1 VDPQTFPEN
10 LQASLKSGTAEEK
23 MNEAVSSIQQ
33 GVRDFLTSAG
43 VSVQTPNIVFYNHR
57 TGVLMVRASAREMG
71 IVEKLLETS
80 NYRPTQITIEA
91 RFMEMPTEAASKL
104 GLDLPPPDA
113 ASETWTRIL
122 TGAQAQTVLRKAEQL
137 EGVTI
142 LSAPKVTTLSG
153 RQTQI
158 QVSEVNSI
166 AKSRAEALPPPG
178 LQSNNMVT
186 AQPELDAEVKPAH
199 TLDVLPLV
207 RADGYTI
214 QLSALSQPTEL
225 LRYDNTPD
233 GVIKTGLKDADRN
246 REARLPL
253 SIIRALILLTH
264 RMQAAIDVYDG
275 QTLVLGKPKVTFTFQ
290 QPAGEPVGF
299 AFPEDTGK
307 RLVVFITPTIIDPAG
322 NPTHNSDSAPWADK
336 TPPQPR

>member
-1 VDPQTFPEN
+1 
-10 LQASLKSGTAEEK
+10 
-23 MNEAVSSIQQ
+23 
-33 GVRDFLTSAG
+33 
-43 VSVQTPNIVFYNHR
+43 
-57 TGVLMVRASAREMG
+57 
-71 IVEKLLETS
+71 
-80 NYRPTQITIEA
+80 
-91 RFMEMPTEAASKL
+91 MEMPTEAASKL

-166 AKSRAEALPPPG
+166 AKSRAEAFPPPG

-186 AQPELDAEVKPAH
+186 AQPEPDAEVKPGH

-214 QLSALSQPTEL
+214 QLSALSQATEW

-253 SIIRALILLTH
+253 SIIRALILLSR

-322 NPTHNSDSAPWADK
+322 NPIHNSGSEPWADK

>member
-1 VDPQTFPEN
+1 
-10 LQASLKSGTAEEK
+10 
-23 MNEAVSSIQQ
+23 
-33 GVRDFLTSAG
+33 
-43 VSVQTPNIVFYNHR
+43 
-57 TGVLMVRASAREMG
+57 
-71 IVEKLLETS
+71 
-80 NYRPTQITIEA
+80 
-91 RFMEMPTEAASKL
+91 
-104 GLDLPPPDA
+104 
-113 ASETWTRIL
+113 
-122 TGAQAQTVLRKAEQL
+122 
-137 EGVTI
+137 
-142 LSAPKVTTLSG
+142 
-153 RQTQI
+153 
-158 QVSEVNSI
+158 
-166 AKSRAEALPPPG
+166 
-178 LQSNNMVT
+178 MVT
-186 AQPELDAEVKPAH
+186 AQPEPDAEVKPGH

-214 QLSALSQPTEL
+214 QLSALSQATEL

-233 GVIKTGLKDADRN
+233 GVIKTGLKDADRK

-253 SIIRALILLTH
+253 SIIRALILLSR

-322 NPTHNSDSAPWADK
+322 NPIHNSGNEPWADK